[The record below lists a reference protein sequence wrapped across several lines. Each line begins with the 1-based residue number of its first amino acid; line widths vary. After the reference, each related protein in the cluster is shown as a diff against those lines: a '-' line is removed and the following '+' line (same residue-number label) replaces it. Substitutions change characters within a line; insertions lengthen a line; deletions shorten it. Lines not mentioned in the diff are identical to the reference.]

1 MIILLVFISMLQ
13 LIVLTLIMF
22 NIYYARKEPP
32 RNNNDMKIKRRSG
45 NIKSSDY
52 SNVFNNRTSYK
63 IYQNQNG
70 LYEPQKPS
78 RGIKIEKEEN

>member
-1 MIILLVFISMLQ
+1 MIVLLVFTNILQ
-13 LIVLTLIMF
+13 LIVLMLIMF
-22 NIYYARKEPP
+22 NIYYVKKEPKK
-32 RNNNDMKIKRRSG
+32 NDIKTKRRSG

-70 LYEPQKPS
+70 LYEPQRPS
-78 RGIKIEKEEN
+78 RGIEIKKEVK